1 MGYELISLIG
11 ILVSLTLIMWLAYK
25 GMNLLIVGPLCSLL
39 ALLFAYGSIE
49 VTKGM
54 LTTYSAGFG

>member
-25 GMNLLIVGPLCSLL
+25 GMNL
-39 ALLFAYGSIE
+39 
-49 VTKGM
+49 
-54 LTTYSAGFG
+54 